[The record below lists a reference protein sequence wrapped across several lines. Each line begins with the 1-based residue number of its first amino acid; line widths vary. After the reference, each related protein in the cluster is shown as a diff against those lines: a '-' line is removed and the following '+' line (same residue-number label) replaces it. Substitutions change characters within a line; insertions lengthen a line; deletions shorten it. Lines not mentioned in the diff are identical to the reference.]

1 MVNLGEKVFNKVI
14 FDGLNKSLFYGTSLN
29 LPGQGVILLAW
40 GAVSIPKD
48 KDNNNGRQSRLHV
61 DSDC

>member
-29 LPGQGVILLAW
+29 LPGQGVIVLDW
-40 GAVSIPKD
+40 GAVSIPED
-48 KDNNNGRQSRLHV
+48 KENKNGRQSKLHDDV
-61 DSDC
+61 DC